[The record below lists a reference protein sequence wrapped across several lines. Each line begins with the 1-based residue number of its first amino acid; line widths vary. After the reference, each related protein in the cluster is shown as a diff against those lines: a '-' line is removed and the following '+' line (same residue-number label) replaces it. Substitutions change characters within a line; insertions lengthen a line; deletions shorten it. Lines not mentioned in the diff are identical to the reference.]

1 MAELHGFS
9 DNFTM
14 PGVGSS
20 PAALPIKNYKAMN
33 DKDRK
38 LVEEAESLRRA
49 IDWEIACDLL
59 REAESQE
66 ARDRIERVV
75 KFLYHKDH
83 D

>member
-1 MAELHGFS
+1 
-9 DNFTM
+9 
-14 PGVGSS
+14 
-20 PAALPIKNYKAMN
+20 MN

-49 IDWEIACDLL
+49 IDWEIAYDLL

-66 ARDRIERVV
+66 ARDRIEDVV
-75 KFLYHKDH
+75 KSLYHKDH

>member
-1 MAELHGFS
+1 MAEQHVFLAFLHAGA
-9 DNFTM
+9 
-14 PGVGSS
+14 GSR

-49 IDWEIACDLL
+49 IDWEIAYDLL
-59 REAESQE
+59 REAESQQ
-66 ARDRIERVV
+66 ARDRIEDVV
-75 KFLYHKDH
+75 KFLYRKDH